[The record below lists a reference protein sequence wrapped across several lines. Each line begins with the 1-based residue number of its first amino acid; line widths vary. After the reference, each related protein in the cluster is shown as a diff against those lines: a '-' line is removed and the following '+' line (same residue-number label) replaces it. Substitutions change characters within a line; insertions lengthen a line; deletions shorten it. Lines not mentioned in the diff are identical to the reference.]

1 MEKLFEL
8 DPYLTHF
15 TACVQSCVQSRK
27 GLGRHTGSDGLLS
40 RGRRTAYDLGTLGG
54 TSVLEVHEPGGPCSP
69 HLRPPAGAPAPRLRG
84 TSTGPAASI

>member
-27 GLGRHTGSDGLLS
+27 GWDVVLDQTAFLP
-40 RGRRTAYDLGTLGG
+40 RGGRTAL
-54 TSVLEVHEPGGPCSP
+54 
-69 HLRPPAGAPAPRLRG
+69 
-84 TSTGPAASI
+84 